1 MMKAGRGQAMYR
13 IFLKRPFD
21 VLAAFV
27 LLLLVA
33 PILLL
38 TAVLL
43 KLDSPG
49 PILFTQKRLGLNG
62 RIFDLYKF
70 RSMVDVPRTPARQVY
85 GGDPEVTRVG
95 KFIRRF
101 KIDELP
107 QLLNVLKGDMSIVGP
122 RPCLPDLQAEFDE
135 NGRSRIAVRP
145 GLTGL
150 AQVNGNI
157 FLSWPERWRLDRMYV
172 DNLSFVTD
180 CRILWKT
187 VFVVL
192 LGEKRTV
199 P

>member
-1 MMKAGRGQAMYR
+1 M
-13 IFLKRPFD
+13 KRPFD

-172 DNLSFVTD
+172 DNLSFATD
-180 CRILWKT
+180 CQILWKT

-192 LGEKRTV
+192 LGEKRAV

>member
-1 MMKAGRGQAMYR
+1 M
-13 IFLKRPFD
+13 KRPFD